1 VVQVNTPTSESA
13 EVVVQ
18 DQGIGV
24 PQEHRAHLFE
34 RFYQAHGAT
43 HQSGLG
49 LGLYISREIVLRHE
63 GAIRA
68 EFPEEGGTRV
78 VVSLP
83 LHAATDAA
91 DGPDAGAAG
100 DG

>member
-1 VVQVNTPTSESA
+1 
-13 EVVVQ
+13 VQ

-24 PQEHRAHLFE
+24 PEEHRAHLFE

-49 LGLYISREIVLRHE
+49 LGLYISREIVLRHG

-68 EFPEEGGTRV
+68 EFPTEGGTRMV
-78 VVSLP
+78 VTLP
-83 LHAATDAA
+83 VQAPPDAA
-91 DGPDAGAAG
+91 VGATEHE
-100 DG
+100 